1 MGQKRIVLAGGTG
14 NIGKLL
20 TLILVHLD
28 YQVLILSR
36 KEAKSSHPNIQ
47 YIKWDGQSL
56 GIWVQELEGIDT
68 LINLSGKSIQCR
80 FTAENKKE
88 LLQSR
93 ITPTRLLGEAIQK
106 LNSPPRL
113 WINFSGI
120 SLFEG
125 VEGLHSEESTSF
137 GNTFL
142 AHLTKDWEKAFIDV
156 KTPDTKKVILRLSP
170 VLSTK
175 FGMFKELL
183 PLAKLGLGGKVG
195 DGKQQISWIHE
206 LDLVRLVIWII
217 NHKSPSTLYHAC
229 SPQPES
235 NKEFMKNLRKA
246 VGMPIGM
253 PLPALFARI
262 GAYFKRVESDMLL
275 LTNGVTTFHTVKEG
289 FTFNYPTTQKAF
301 KNLTKKEQYK

>member
-1 MGQKRIVLAGGTG
+1 MVSKKIVIAGGTG

-20 TLILVHLD
+20 SKTFAESGYEVI
-28 YQVLILSR
+28 ILSR
-36 KEAKSSHPNIQ
+36 QRMNSMNPKIK
-47 YIKWDGQSL
+47 YILWDGEAIGS
-56 GIWVQELEGIDT
+56 WVDELEDVDT

-80 FTAENKKE
+80 FTVENKKE

-125 VEGLHSEESTSF
+125 VEGLHNEESTSF

-142 AHLTKDWEKAFIDV
+142 AHLTKEWEKAFIDV

-195 DGKQQISWIHE
+195 DGKQQIAWIHE

-217 NHKSPSTLYHAC
+217 NHESPSTLYHAC

-275 LTNGVTTFHTVKEG
+275 LTNGVTTFHTLKEG

-301 KNLTKKEQYK
+301 KHLTKKEQ